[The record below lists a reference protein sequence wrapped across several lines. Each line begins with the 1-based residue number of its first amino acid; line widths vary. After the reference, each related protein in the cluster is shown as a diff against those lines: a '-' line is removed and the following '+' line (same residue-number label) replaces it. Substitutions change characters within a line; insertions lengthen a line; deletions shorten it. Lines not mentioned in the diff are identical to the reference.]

1 MDNNKKSQLAA
12 ARVWAQV
19 AFLTK
24 IIKDKNT
31 SALTKK
37 KALAKLDHIRQ
48 HGSLDGSL
56 TDVYR

>member
-1 MDNNKKSQLAA
+1 MDNDLRNKLAD
-12 ARVWAQV
+12 ARVSAQV